1 MNFILMIK
9 YRLNDDIVAV
19 TNFRVYHEFSSES
32 WVIISVVNFYHN
44 DEFSSP
50 NFVLVTIIHHRPMIV
65 QLDGGF
71 SS

>member
-1 MNFILMIK
+1 MMIF
-9 YRLNDDIVAV
+9 VAV
-19 TNFRVYHEFSSES
+19 MNFRVNHEFSSKS
-32 WVIISVVNFYHN
+32 WVIISVVNFYHS

-50 NFVLVTIIHHRPMIV
+50 NFVLVIIIHHHPMIV